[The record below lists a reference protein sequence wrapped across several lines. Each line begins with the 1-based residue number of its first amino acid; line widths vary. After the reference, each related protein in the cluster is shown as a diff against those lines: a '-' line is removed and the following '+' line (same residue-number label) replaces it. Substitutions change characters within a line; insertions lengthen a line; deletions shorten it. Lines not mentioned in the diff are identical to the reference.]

1 MKYIRKIDSNPNG
14 LDSNSNLVIAIYVS
28 VLYEASALVHS
39 SDKKCLPFIGK
50 SF

>member
-1 MKYIRKIDSNPNG
+1 MIQTQMDWIQIK
-14 LDSNSNLVIAIYVS
+14 LQLNSNLVIAIYVS
-28 VLYEASALVHS
+28 VLYEASALVHC